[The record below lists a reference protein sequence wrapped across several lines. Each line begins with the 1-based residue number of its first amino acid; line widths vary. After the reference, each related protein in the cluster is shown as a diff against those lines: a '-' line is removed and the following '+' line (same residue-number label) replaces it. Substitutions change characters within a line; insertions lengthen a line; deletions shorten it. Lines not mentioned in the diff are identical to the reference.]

1 MRGKKNAFENYV
13 DYYMDP
19 DMDFDKRAPMGFQ
32 GMRGKK
38 DSDKRAP
45 MGFQGMRGKRNTGQR
60 FDTGMDFETR
70 TSNEYQGN
78 RCSLNV
84 IYNNREKGKHLH
96 NVFIDI
102 HY

>member
-1 MRGKKNAFENYV
+1 MRGKKNSFENYI
-13 DYYMDP
+13 DYYIDP

-60 FDTGMDFETR
+60 FNTGINFDIR
-70 TSNEYQGN
+70 SPNEYQGN
-78 RCSLNV
+78 
-84 IYNNREKGKHLH
+84 
-96 NVFIDI
+96 
-102 HY
+102 

>member
-60 FDTGMDFETR
+60 FNTGMDFDTR
-70 TSNEYQGN
+70 LSNEYQGN
-78 RCSLNV
+78 QYSL
-84 IYNNREKGKHLH
+84 IYNNRDKREKETF
-96 NVFIDI
+96 V
-102 HY
+102 